1 MQDTVDYLI
10 SEGFT
15 STKGLPEVQLQF
27 PLFDDHQLKFLDR
40 DTKIGAEISR
50 SIVRADFDDDVATD
64 DNMEQNATRIMNREL
79 SRGIE
84 RFLTLKT
91 QGKEREW
98 IKNLD
103 LEERYGNE
111 KYSDCD

>member
-1 MQDTVDYLI
+1 MDYLI

-15 STKGLPEVQLQF
+15 STRGLPETTLHF
-27 PLFDDHQLKFLDR
+27 PLFDDHQLPFLDR
-40 DTKIGAEISR
+40 DTEIGAEISR

-79 SRGIE
+79 QRGIDK
-84 RFLTLKT
+84 FLVLKT

-98 IKNLD
+98 IKNMD
-103 LEERYGNE
+103 AEERYG
-111 KYSDCD
+111 K